1 MRDGPFA
8 LERLVGQGGMG
19 EVYRA
24 TERATG
30 RPVAVKLL
38 RRVEPGHLGRFHRE
52 ADVLMA
58 IEHPAVVEY
67 VSHGIAEDGRPY
79 LAMEWLEGETL
90 AQRLERG
97 ALSATETVA
106 LAIRVAEGL
115 VAAHARGIVHCDLKP
130 SNLLLA
136 NGRLEE
142 AKILDFGIARR
153 VWRQRDLTAPSV
165 PGAIAGTPAYMS
177 PEQARGEPKLRP
189 STDTFALGAVL
200 YECLTGTRAF
210 GGENA
215 LATMAEICF
224 GEPPPPRSLRPEVP
238 PDLERLVL
246 RMLFKDETARPKDA
260 IEVGRELAR
269 IELSPGPA
277 TAPPP
282 AIARKERRASTLVL
296 IAGLDVPADDPDE
309 TQSETH
315 ERATNRQRVLLT
327 SLLEPYGGR
336 LEGLAGGVLVVYFSE
351 STAPTDL
358 ATRAARFALAVG
370 SALMEARVVVCTGR
384 VTLHDRPSVG
394 QLVDGVLPL
403 FTAKGP
409 GIRVDAA
416 TAELLRARFVVD
428 GDSASRGA
436 VLSAERE
443 SGEAP
448 RTVLGRV
455 SPFVGRAREL
465 DVLVS
470 LARESLGQRTARAAV
485 VVAGPGMG
493 KSRLCSETLR
503 TLRENGDFELLVGRA
518 DVMRDGAPFGA
529 LASAL
534 RSTAGIG
541 TQCDAPT
548 RRTKLR
554 DRVVRGGACSP
565 KAVPFLGEIA
575 GVYFPDRNDPELQGA
590 RQDPRLMGDRM
601 RAAWTDWLRAE
612 LSLRPV
618 VLVLE
623 DLHWGDSPSVQ
634 LVDLALR
641 EFADQ
646 PLFVLALAR
655 PEVAD
660 RFPRLWEEHRL
671 EQVVLQPLAKEAS
684 GALVS
689 GLLADAGGPGLVERL
704 TGRAEGNPF
713 FLEELVRSVEAG
725 VTDLPDSLMA
735 VVQSRLDLLGPE
747 ASRLLRAASVFGES
761 FAADGVAALSGDGL
775 DRVVE
780 RLDTL
785 QDREVLARLSGSRE
799 YQFRHALVR
808 ETCYASLTSE
818 DRTLGHRLAGEW
830 LEAQGEPDAFSLAE
844 HFDRGGV
851 PEHAAGL
858 YARAALQALQG
869 NDYEAA
875 ARRAARG
882 VCLGAVGTTLAQL
895 RLVQVRLA
903 HDAPEMEALAIE
915 AIRSAPPGTPTW
927 YDALREIAVPL
938 GEQLKPML
946 GWVDLAESVTPAAG
960 AESSQIACLAWM
972 AGALVEV
979 EASRAG
985 AILER
990 FARVDLD
997 ALEPWV
1003 ATRVS
1008 VALGVHFSTS
1018 GSPGDAITSYGRA
1031 AEFAERCGDSFGVCT
1046 AKLEM
1051 AAECAET
1058 GFPAMSLLLAT
1069 QLLEMARRHRIPQ
1082 LEVSACLSLGV
1093 AHHRAGQLDL
1103 ARDYDL
1109 AAADRAEQIGAS
1121 RMLAIALFYLARVA
1135 LFEGAFDEA
1144 ERVARRSTELLK
1156 EGAGGWRPTACA
1168 VLARALV
1175 GLGRTEEAQPW
1186 ARVALEELQR
1196 TSWGPVLAQVAC
1208 AEVFWAAGDRP
1219 FARRL
1224 IREAADEAGR
1234 RAARIIDPEHRKG
1247 FLAMHE
1253 NAEAFRLAREWATG
1267 P

>member
-1 MRDGPFA
+1 
-8 LERLVGQGGMG
+8 MG

-38 RRVEPGHLGRFHRE
+38 RRVEPAQLGRFRRE
-52 ADVLMA
+52 ANVLMA
-58 IEHPAVVEY
+58 VEHPAVVRY

-90 AQRLERG
+90 GQRLERG

-106 LAIRVAEGL
+106 LATRVAEG
-115 VAAHARGIVHCDLKP
+115 VAAAHVRGIVHCDLKP
-130 SNLLLA
+130 SNLILV

-153 VWRQRDLTAPSV
+153 VWRQRDLTAPAAA
-165 PGAIAGTPAYMS
+165 GAIVGTPAYMS
-177 PEQARGEPKLRP
+177 PEQARGEAKLRA

-200 YECLTGTRAF
+200 YECLTATRAF

-238 PDLERLVL
+238 PELEWLVL
-246 RMLFKDETARPKDA
+246 RMLFKDETARPRDA

-269 IELSPGPA
+269 LELSKEPA
-277 TAPPP
+277 TAPSP

-309 TQSETH
+309 TQSETY
-315 ERATNRQRVLLT
+315 ERVTSRQRVLLT

-336 LEGLAGGVLVVYFSE
+336 LEGLAGGILVVYFSE

-370 SALMEARVVVCTGR
+370 AALTEARVVVCTGR
-384 VTLHDRPSVG
+384 VTLHDRPSVAG
-394 QLVDGVLPL
+394 LVDGVLPL
-403 FTAKGP
+403 LTAPGA

-416 TAELLRARFVVD
+416 TAELLRARFVVE
-428 GDSASRGA
+428 GDSASQGA
-436 VLSAERE
+436 VLSVERE

-455 SPFVGRAREL
+455 GPFVGRAREL

-470 LARESLGQRTARAAV
+470 LVRECHRERSARAAV

-493 KSRLCSETLR
+493 KSRLCSEILR
-503 TLRENGDFELLVGRA
+503 TLGEHADFELLVGRA

-541 TQCDAPT
+541 TQCDAAT

-554 DRVVRGGACSP
+554 DRIVRGGACSP

-590 RQDPRLMGDRM
+590 RHDPRLMGDRM
-601 RAAWTDWLRAE
+601 RAAWTDWLRTE
-612 LSLRPV
+612 LSARPL

-660 RFPRLWEEHRL
+660 RFPRLWESHGV

-684 GALVS
+684 GALVG
-689 GLLADAGGPGLVERL
+689 GLLADAVDPVLVERL
-704 TGRAEGNPF
+704 VGRAEGNPF

-761 FAADGVAALSGDGL
+761 FVADGVAALSGDEL
-775 DRVVE
+775 DRVIE
-780 RLDTL
+780 RLGTL
-785 QDREVLARLSGSRE
+785 QEREVVALVAGSRE

-830 LEAQGEPDAFSLAE
+830 LEAHGEADAFSLAE

-851 PEHAAGL
+851 PEHAASL

-882 VCLGAVGTTLAQL
+882 VTLGATGTTLAQL
-895 RLVQVRLA
+895 RLVQVRLGSSA
-903 HDAPEMEALAIE
+903 LEMEALAIE
-915 AIRSAPPGTPTW
+915 AIRSAAPGTPTW
-927 YDALREIAVPL
+927 YDALRELMGPL
-938 GEQLKPML
+938 DQSKPFHE
-946 GWVDLAESVTPAAG
+946 WVDLAESVSPAAG
-960 AESSQIACLAWM
+960 AESSRVACLAWM
-972 AGALVEV
+972 AGALVARDPSR
-979 EASRAG
+979 ASRL
-985 AILER
+985 LER
-990 FARVDLD
+990 FARLDLD
-997 ALEPWV
+997 ALEPW
-1003 ATRVS
+1003 AAARLS
-1008 VALGVHFSTS
+1008 VAQGVHYSMS
-1018 GSPGDAITSYGRA
+1018 GCASDAITSHGRA
-1031 AEFAERCGDSFGVCT
+1031 AEFAERCGDTLGACV
-1046 AKLEM
+1046 AKLGM
-1051 AAECAET
+1051 AGELTDTGRPAES
-1058 GFPAMSLLLAT
+1058 FPVTL
-1069 QLLEMARRHRIPQ
+1069 QVLEMARRHRLPNEEAAA
-1082 LEVSACLSLGV
+1082 LVELG
-1093 AHHRAGQLDL
+1093 AAYLQDGQLDL
-1103 ARDYDL
+1103 ARDHL
-1109 AAADRAEQIGAS
+1109 VAAAGRSEEIGA
-1121 RMLAIALFYLARVA
+1121 RHTLALTVLYLARVA
-1135 LFEGAFDEA
+1135 LSEGAFDEA
-1144 ERVARRSTELLK
+1144 ERLARRSTEILK
-1156 EGAGGWRPTACA
+1156 EDTGMWRPWAFA
-1168 VLARALV
+1168 VLARALM
-1175 GLGRTEEAQPW
+1175 GLGRTDEAQPW
-1186 ARVALEELQR
+1186 ARVAVEELPQ
-1196 TSWGPVLAQVAC
+1196 SIMSPVLAQVAC

-1219 FARRL
+1219 AARRL
-1224 IREAADEAGR
+1224 VREAADEVDR
-1234 RAARIIDPEHRKG
+1234 RAARIDPVHRSA
-1247 FLAMHE
+1247 FRAMHE